1 MEVLASCE
9 FSADLEDGEGTMMP
23 TRANDIKGF
32 SSIKLKRVLKVISSN
47 LPPLLP
53 PALAPSI
60 QVSVA
65 VASKVKQML
74 TLEILQR
81 LKSYCHVSRTDETP
95 SLFLPISSA
104 SGPENYHSS
113 KWFNMTRLNLELD
126 SQ

>member
-9 FSADLEDGEGTMMP
+9 FSADLEDGGGTMP

-32 SSIKLKRVLKVISSN
+32 SSIKLKRLLKVISSN

-53 PALAPSI
+53 SILA
-60 QVSVA
+60 SVA
-65 VASKVKQML
+65 IASKVKQML

-126 SQ
+126 SR